1 VLVLVVEGEE
11 DGDEMIELK
20 EITSERKST
29 ERILREFIFFSLSW
43 GREREKVAEIE
54 FKGGEIERIC
64 EYF

>member
-1 VLVLVVEGEE
+1 
-11 DGDEMIELK
+11 MIELK

-43 GREREKVAEIE
+43 GRGREREKVAEIE